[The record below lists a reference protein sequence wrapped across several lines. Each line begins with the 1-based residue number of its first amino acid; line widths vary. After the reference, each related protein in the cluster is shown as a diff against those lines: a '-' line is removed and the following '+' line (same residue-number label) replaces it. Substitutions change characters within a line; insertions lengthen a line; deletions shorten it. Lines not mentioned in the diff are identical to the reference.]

1 MRRAGIRRWIV
12 RGLAV
17 VLAPVLGFLAWSLAS
32 DNFGTVRDGQ
42 VYRSGQM
49 SAGAIE
55 RTVRARGI
63 KTVVNLRGAHPE
75 KAEYRDERAAVL
87 GAGATQVDIAMSSC
101 EWMSRAQ
108 AKTLVDVIDTLERP
122 ILLHCWHGAER
133 TGLASAFS
141 ELLRPGGSLA
151 SARAQF
157 SIRYMFLPIKDGAV
171 MSAHL
176 DHYEA
181 WLREQHLEHAPA
193 HFRRWVDDGF
203 RPGRPSREQWPYDPY
218 PLIIITRPAPE
229 AVRMANEASRL
240 RK

>member
-17 VLAPVLGFLAWSLAS
+17 VLAPVLGFLAWSLAV
-32 DNFGTVRDGQ
+32 GQLRDRPGGPG
-42 VYRSGQM
+42 VSLRTD
-49 SAGAIE
+49 E
-55 RTVRARGI
+55 RGGDRADGPRPGDQDG
-63 KTVVNLRGAHPE
+63 REPARAHPE

-108 AKTLVDVIDTLERP
+108 AKTLVDVIDTFERP

-157 SIRYMFLPIKDGAV
+157 SIRYLFVPIKDGVV
-171 MSAHL
+171 MLAHL
-176 DHYEA
+176 DQYEA
-181 WLREQHLEHAPA
+181 WLREQRLEHAPA

-218 PLIIITRPAPE
+218 PLIIITRPGPE

>member
-1 MRRAGIRRWIV
+1 MRTMRRAGIRRWIV
-12 RGLAV
+12 RGSTV
-17 VLAPVLGFLAWSLAS
+17 VLAPVLGFLTWSLAS
-32 DNFGTVRDGQ
+32 DNFGTVREGQ

-75 KAEYRDERAAVL
+75 KAEYRDERAA
-87 GAGATQVDIAMSSC
+87 
-101 EWMSRAQ
+101 
-108 AKTLVDVIDTLERP
+108 
-122 ILLHCWHGAER
+122 
-133 TGLASAFS
+133 LASAFA
-141 ELLRPGGSLA
+141 ELLRPGGSLT

-171 MSAHL
+171 MLAHL
-176 DHYEA
+176 DQYAA
-181 WLREQHLEHAPA
+181 WLGEQRLEHAPA
-193 HFRRWVDDGF
+193 QFRRWVDEGF

-218 PLIIITRPAPE
+218 PLIVITRPGPE
-229 AVRMANEASRL
+229 AARMADEASRM

>member
-1 MRRAGIRRWIV
+1 MRGSA
-12 RGLAV
+12 A
-17 VLAPVLGFLAWSLAS
+17 VLAPALGFLAWSLAA
-32 DNFGTVRDGQ
+32 DNFATVRAGQ

-75 KAEYRDERAAVL
+75 KAEYRDERTAVL
-87 GAGATQVDIAMSSC
+87 GAGATQVDLAMSSC
-101 EWMSRAQ
+101 EWMSRAK
-108 AKTLVDVIDTLERP
+108 AKTLVDVIDTSERP
-122 ILLHCWHGAER
+122 MLIHCWHGAER

-157 SIRYMFLPIKDGAV
+157 SLRYLFVPIKDGVV
-171 MSAHL
+171 MPAHL
-176 DHYEA
+176 DQYES
-181 WLREQHLEHAPA
+181 WLRGQRLGHAPA
-193 HFRRWVDDGF
+193 HFRRWVADGF

-218 PLIIITRPAPE
+218 PLIVITRPAPE
-229 AVRMANEASRL
+229 AVRMATDASPPR
-240 RK
+240 R